1 MKNAAKQWKL
11 RMLGA
16 AVALLGMIVLAT
28 YLLTPANAEESRDS
42 AQASA
47 KEAQAANSE
56 MFTAYVEDIQH
67 EDGKLYLIVDKIGWY
82 QGAEAD
88 KVFEQRNPDS
98 GIDGAPDGY
107 YIVNDSKEQEKVEV
121 SSNAEVLMQLYD
133 RDGTV
138 SGTNIQW
145 NESVALSKFE
155 SLYDNTN
162 ILDLSVFPYHLT
174 VQDGKVTKIVQQY
187 IP

>member
-11 RMLGA
+11 RLLGA

-28 YLLTPANAEESRDS
+28 YLLTPANAEESTDS
-42 AQASA
+42 VQVSA
-47 KEAQAANSE
+47 KGSQAANSE
-56 MFTAYVEDIQH
+56 MFTAYVDDLQQEN
-67 EDGKLYLIVDKIGWY
+67 GKLYLVVDKIGWY
-82 QGAEAD
+82 QGTEAD
-88 KVFEQRNPDS
+88 QIFEQRNPNS

-121 SSNAEVLMQLYD
+121 SPNAEVLMQLYD
-133 RDGTV
+133 HDGTV
-138 SGTNIQW
+138 EGTNIQW
-145 NESVALSKFE
+145 NEPVTLSKFE
-155 SLYDNTN
+155 SLYDNTH

-174 VQDGKVTKIVQQY
+174 VQDGKVIKIVQQY

>member
-28 YLLTPANAEESRDS
+28 YLLTPANAEESTDS
-42 AQASA
+42 VQAFA

-56 MFTAYVEDIQH
+56 MFTAYVDDIQH
-67 EDGKLYLIVDKIGWY
+67 ENGKSYLIVDKIGWY

-88 KVFEQRNPDS
+88 KVFDQRNPDS

-121 SSNAEVLMQLYD
+121 SANAEVLMQLYD

-138 SGTNIQW
+138 SGTTIQW

-174 VQDGKVTKIVQQY
+174 VQDGKVIKIVQQY

>member
-11 RMLGA
+11 KILGTA
-16 AVALLGMIVLAT
+16 ALLLGIIVLTT
-28 YLLTPANAEESRDS
+28 YLLTPANAEESVGS
-42 AQASA
+42 SQASA

-56 MFTAYVEDIQH
+56 MYTAYVDELQQ
-67 EDGKLYLIVDKIGWY
+67 ENGKLYLIVDRIGWY
-82 QGAEAD
+82 QGEEAD

-107 YIVNDSKEQEKVEV
+107 YIINDSKEQDKIEV

-138 SGTNIQW
+138 KGTDIQW
-145 NESVALSKFE
+145 NESIALSKFE
-155 SLYDNTN
+155 SLYDNKN
-162 ILDLSVFPYHLT
+162 IVDLSVFPYHLT
-174 VQDGKVTKIVQQY
+174 VQDGKVTKMVQQY

>member
-11 RMLGA
+11 KILGTA
-16 AVALLGMIVLAT
+16 ALLLGIIVLTT
-28 YLLTPANAEESRDS
+28 YLLTPANAEESAGS
-42 AQASA
+42 SQASA

-56 MFTAYVEDIQH
+56 MYTAYVDELQQ
-67 EDGKLYLIVDKIGWY
+67 ENGKLYLIVDRIGWY
-82 QGAEAD
+82 QGEEAD

-107 YIVNDSKEQEKVEV
+107 YIINDSKEQDKFEV

-138 SGTNIQW
+138 KGTEIQW
-145 NESVALSKFE
+145 NEPIALSKFE
-155 SLYDNTN
+155 SLYDNKN
-162 ILDLSVFPYHLT
+162 IVDLSVFPYHLT